1 MERGLL
7 EVELHCKSFFA
18 ASTIGIVWPG
28 GHIGMKK
35 RHQLLLFIEIDSMV
49 RNQGSSSFE
58 ENWGDSE
65 TTSQTNGGV
74 ICPDYMAFKFN
85 MCVPENYLILRG
97 NVFLSEW
104 V

>member
-1 MERGLL
+1 MMFDIESAVGVCMRRKVMERGLL

-49 RNQGSSSFE
+49 RNQGSFSFE
-58 ENWGDSE
+58 ENWGE
-65 TTSQTNGGV
+65 GTKNG
-74 ICPDYMAFKFN
+74 
-85 MCVPENYLILRG
+85 
-97 NVFLSEW
+97 
-104 V
+104 